1 MTVYLEPE
9 DALAAAVHLGFHI
22 RDEGLLFSALA
33 RPAASAFG
41 VDAYPELER
50 KAAAL
55 LHSLARNHPLFDGN
69 KRFAWYLTLAFL
81 RLNEQRVVL
90 VTGGAGSG
98 KSAVAKRV
106 FGQAS
111 QGAFSVAFL
120 LTDTQRAPN
129 RAQA

>member
-9 DALAAAVHLGFHI
+9 DAIAAAAHLGLHI

-55 LHSLARNHPLFDGN
+55 MHSLARNHPLFDGN

-81 RLNEQRVVL
+81 RLNEQRL
-90 VTGGAGSG
+90 VMP
-98 KSAVAKRV
+98 
-106 FGQAS
+106 
-111 QGAFSVAFL
+111 
-120 LTDTQRAPN
+120 TDTAFDLVLGVARGDLELDAAATTIRAHLVP
-129 RAQA
+129 RA

>member
-81 RLNEQRVVL
+81 RLNEQRVVMP
-90 VTGGAGSG
+90 
-98 KSAVAKRV
+98 
-106 FGQAS
+106 
-111 QGAFSVAFL
+111 
-120 LTDTQRAPN
+120 TDTAFDLVLGVARGDFELDAAASVIRAHLVP
-129 RAQA
+129 RR

>member
-1 MTVYLEPE
+1 VTVFLEPE
-9 DALAAAVHLGFHI
+9 DALAAAQHLGFHI

-55 LHSLARNHPLFDGN
+55 LHSLSRNHPLFDGN

-81 RLNEQRVVL
+81 RLNEHRIVMP
-90 VTGGAGSG
+90 
-98 KSAVAKRV
+98 
-106 FGQAS
+106 
-111 QGAFSVAFL
+111 
-120 LTDTQRAPN
+120 TDTAFDLVLGVARGDLELDAAAAVI
-129 RAQA
+129 RDHLARR